1 MARINRTVEDRQ
13 KSLQPV
19 ENEERTFTVAGA
31 KNMYEALD
39 KEIHCTISGHCRTQ
53 VFEFPRSKSCIT
65 KPESHE
71 AIFESDSVRAC
82 LVADLLEYFT
92 VTKGLHYSISPSLR
106 FEIKELDQQI
116 KSQRKEQFPVSVV
129 IKECNEITPVRM
141 DKGECCIGDEVRMFE
156 GELQQ
161 VLVGGRAGKQFITAW
176 ATVDGNWPEVPEN
189 QHYVN
194 MILAAVRVE
203 QEMEGPIRKHLDQS
217 CFVTD
222 DGRFVD
228 IIRPAIGAA
237 RVETAMHL
245 DERDY
250 KDKASR
256 IRKAI
261 TRLEPDMQ
269 TAHIALLINAMY
281 ADEYKDDTYHRLQYL
296 RLWQSLSETYK
307 KHLGYLGRDA
317 INQDKTIIAGKKTLE
332 ELTKYRNDIAHW
344 WTGSIDEDYLSDIVQ
359 TINELLRRKYF

>member
-13 KSLQPV
+13 KSLKPV
-19 ENEERTFTVAGA
+19 KNKERTFTIAGA
-31 KNMYEALD
+31 KIMYEAVG
-39 KEIHCTISGHCRTQ
+39 KEIHCTISRHCRTQ

-65 KPESHE
+65 KSESHE

-82 LVADLLEYFT
+82 LVTDLADYFAVGT
-92 VTKGLHYSISPSLR
+92 NSPHYSISPSLR
-106 FEIKELDQQI
+106 FGIKELEQKI
-116 KSQRKEQFPVSVV
+116 KSQRKERFPVFVV
-129 IKECNEITPVRM
+129 IEDSSEVTPVRM
-141 DKGECCIGDEVRMFE
+141 DKGECCIWDEVRMSE
-156 GELQQ
+156 GELQP

-176 ATVDGNWPEVPEN
+176 ATADGNWPEVPEN

-203 QEMEGPIRKHLDQS
+203 QETEGPIRKHLEQS

-228 IIRPAIGAA
+228 TLWPTMSARGA
-237 RVETAMHL
+237 TAMQL
-245 DERDY
+245 DERVY
-250 KDKASR
+250 KEKARR

-281 ADEYKDDTYHRLQYL
+281 ADEYKDDTYNRLQYL
-296 RLWQSLSETYK
+296 RLWQSLSEAYK
-307 KHLGYLGRDA
+307 KHLGYSGRDA
-317 INQDKTIIAGKKTLE
+317 INEDKTIIAGKKTLE

-344 WTGSIDEDYLSDIVQ
+344 WTGSIDEEYLSDIVR